1 MLYEHTKEA
10 KLKASIERYKKEIN
24 ELEAENKRFRQRELD
39 GADLQAKL
47 DDVKVWIHE
56 CTESLDDLKT
66 FIK

>member
-1 MLYEHTKEA
+1 MYENSTEA
-10 KLKASIERYKKEIN
+10 KLKEMIKRYKKEID

-56 CTESLDDLKT
+56 CIESLDDLKT